1 MGRRFLKKMLLV
13 AVVVL
18 SSYATAQPLVLAQ
31 ETFPNRPVSI
41 WVGYAAG
48 GVTDMIARTLAEA
61 SEKSLGQKVVVVN
74 KTGGAGVVCVSLLT
88 KQKPDGYT
96 LGGNLDTP
104 ITRAPHLRDLD
115 YDPFRDLTHIVRACL
130 FKSVFVVKAD
140 SPFKRWEDLVEWARK
155 NPGQLSY
162 GDVGPGSVPHITMA
176 KLALKEGFT
185 YKSVTFAGDTPNISA
200 VMGGHVMVANV
211 SSLAC
216 KGYVQANTL
225 KALLVHEREGLTY
238 APQVPTFEK
247 LKYDIETPNAFIISA
262 PKAIPGAVRER
273 LEHAFLEGIKSS
285 TFKKLVDDSELL
297 VREPLTG
304 NVLTEYLQKTSR
316 AYETYIKEVGIYKID
331 RK

>member
-1 MGRRFLKKMLLV
+1 MGRSSSKRMLFVALV
-13 AVVVL
+13 IVSTFPITQAV
-18 SSYATAQPLVLAQ
+18 AIAQ
-31 ETFPNRPVSI
+31 ESFPNRPVTI

-61 SEKSLGQKVVVVN
+61 SEKSLGQKVIVVN

-88 KQKPDGYT
+88 RQKPDGYT
-96 LGGNLDTP
+96 LGGYLDTP
-104 ITRAPHLRDLD
+104 VTRAPHLRDLD
-115 YDPFRDLTHIVRACL
+115 YDPFRDLTHIIRACL

-140 SPFKRWEDLVEWARK
+140 SPFKKWEDMVDWARK
-155 NPGQLSY
+155 NPGQLTY

-176 KLALKEGFT
+176 KVALKERFT
-185 YKSVTFAGDTPNISA
+185 YKSVTFAGDTPNIAA
-200 VMGGHVMVANV
+200 VLGGHVMVANV

-225 KALLVHEREGLTY
+225 RALLVHEREGLAY

-247 LKYDIETPNAFIISA
+247 IKYDFETPNAFIVSA
-262 PKAIPGAVRER
+262 PKGIPAATRER
-273 LEHAFLEGIKSS
+273 LENALLAAIKTS
-285 TFKKLVDDSELL
+285 TFKKFVDDNELL

-304 NVLTEYLQKTSR
+304 EVLTDYLQKTSHS
-316 AYETYIKEVGIYKID
+316 YEALIREAGVYKID